1 MTPIEE
7 MVLITGEW
15 YYKREWP
22 VLRARMYRANMYR
35 YTF

>member
-22 VLRARMYRANMYR
+22 ARVTNAIARKKR
-35 YTF
+35 PF

>member
-7 MVLITGEW
+7 LPVIQPW

-22 VLRARMYRANMYR
+22 ARVTYAIARKKR
-35 YTF
+35 PF